1 MEGNLFTKGLIEVI
15 LYVIDMDAQVRFY
28 RDIFGLD
35 VHYPAGL
42 SDYRQEFW
50 VTLDT
55 GQCLLALHAGG
66 LGRLGADTPKI
77 VFGVEDIHAAR
88 RHLVE
93 HGVALLARCARL
105 RQGCGCAT
113 EETQKTIRFQLR
125 CTKSRTENAFIPCIG

>member
-77 VFGVEDIHAAR
+77 VSGVEDIHAAR
-88 RHLVE
+88 GHLVD
-93 HGVALLARCARL
+93 HGVAIGEVRSAAPGVWVCDGRDPENNPFSIEMH
-105 RQGCGCAT
+105 
-113 EETQKTIRFQLR
+113 EEQD
-125 CTKSRTENAFIPCIG
+125 